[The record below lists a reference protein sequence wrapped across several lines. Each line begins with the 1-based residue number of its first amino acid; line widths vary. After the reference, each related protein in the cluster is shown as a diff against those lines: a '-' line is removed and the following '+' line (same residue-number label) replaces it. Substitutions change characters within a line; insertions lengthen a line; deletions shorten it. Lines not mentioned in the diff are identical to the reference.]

1 MVKGVSSPRR
11 LPTSRRQRFNEL
23 ANQAWRKLLEKR
35 YDLATLQLPADNH
48 LADSIN
54 AMHLKD

>member
-1 MVKGVSSPRR
+1 MRTRHAACFWK
-11 LPTSRRQRFNEL
+11 N
-23 ANQAWRKLLEKR
+23 AM
-35 YDLATLQLPADNH
+35 LATLQLPAHNH